1 MNEWLLLGLALLMIA
16 ANALFVAAE
25 FSLVTVDR
33 PLVAKA
39 AETDDP
45 RARGILA
52 ALGSL
57 STQLSGA
64 QLGITITSLVVGL
77 IAEPS
82 LATLLVE
89 PLGGVVGPAAA
100 ATWAFAIALFVAT
113 VFQMVFGELVPKN
126 LAIAR
131 PYPVARAVQGPQ
143 RAFTSATKPAIDLF
157 NGTANKLLRLM
168 GVEPVEELASARS
181 PQELVSLVQR
191 SSDQGT
197 LDESTAR
204 LLIRSFKFGE
214 LTAADVMTP
223 RRRVRTLEVK
233 STVAELITLTQT
245 TGHSRF
251 PVLGEGVD
259 DPVGLVHIKHAI
271 AVPVDERSKRRIA
284 DVMVPPVIVLESTEL
299 DPLLD
304 LLRRQGLQMA
314 IVVDEYGGTAG
325 VVTLEDLVEEI
336 VGEITD
342 EHDRPNPHA
351 YRRRDGLWSMSGL
364 LRPDEAGELTG
375 VDLPE
380 SDDYDTLGGL
390 FTSELGRIPS
400 VGDEIWLAVDK
411 AQVRM
416 VVQRM
421 DALRVDRL
429 LMEAP
434 DTGGDDQDTES
445 SDG

>member
-1 MNEWLLLGLALLMIA
+1 MLLGLALVMIA

-39 AETDDP
+39 AEAGDP
-45 RARGILA
+45 RAKGILA
-52 ALGSL
+52 ALKSL

-82 LATLLVE
+82 LASLLMGPFE
-89 PLGGVVGPAAA
+89 TILGAQAAT
-100 ATWAFAIALFVAT
+100 TWAFAVALFAAT
-113 VFQMVFGELVPKN
+113 VFQMVLGELVPKN

-131 PYPVARAVQGPQ
+131 PYPVARAVAGPQ
-143 RAFTSATKPAIDLF
+143 RAFTTATRGAIDLF
-157 NGTANKLLRLM
+157 NGTANRLLRAV

-181 PQELVSLVQR
+181 AEELVSLVER
-191 SSDQGT
+191 SSEQGT
-197 LDESTAR
+197 LDEDTAR
-204 LLIRSFKFGE
+204 LLLRSFKFGE

-223 RRRVRTLEVK
+223 RRRVRTLEDG
-233 STVAELITLTQT
+233 STVAELITQTQA

-271 AVPVDERSKRRIA
+271 GVPVEQRSRTTVA
-284 DVMVPPVIVLESTEL
+284 EVMVPPVIVLESLEL

-351 YRRRDGLWSMSGL
+351 YRRRDGLWSLSGL
-364 LRPDEAGELTG
+364 LRPDEAGEVTG
-375 VDLPE
+375 IDLPE

-390 FTSELGRIPS
+390 FSSELGRIPK
-400 VGDEIWLAVDK
+400 VGDQVWLTLDGKRVS
-411 AQVRM
+411 M
-416 VVQRM
+416 TVQRM
-421 DALRVDRL
+421 DALRIDRL
-429 LMEAP
+429 LLEAIEP
-434 DTGGDDQDTES
+434 EPPADDEDDNGG
-445 SDG
+445 

>member
-1 MNEWLLLGLALLMIA
+1 MNEWVLLGLALLMIA

-39 AETDDP
+39 AESGDT

-52 ALGSL
+52 ALKAL

-64 QLGITITSLVVGL
+64 QLGITVTSLVVGL
-77 IAEPS
+77 VAEPS
-82 LATLLVE
+82 LARLLIGPIE
-89 PLGGVVGPAAA
+89 NAVGTPTA
-100 ATWAFAIALFVAT
+100 ATWAFAVALFTAT

-131 PYPVARAVQGPQ
+131 PYQVARAVVGPQ
-143 RAFTSATKPAIDLF
+143 RAFTTATKRAIDLF
-157 NGTANKLLRLM
+157 NGMANRLLRLM

-181 PQELVSLVQR
+181 AQELVSLVQR
-191 SSDQGT
+191 SSEQGT

-223 RRRVRTLEVK
+223 RRRVRTLEAA
-233 STVAELITLTQT
+233 STVAELIILTQSS
-245 TGHSRF
+245 GHSRF

-271 AVPVDERSKRRIA
+271 AVPVDQRSKTKIA

-314 IVVDEYGGTAG
+314 VVVDEYGGTAG

-351 YRRRDGLWSMSGL
+351 YRRRDGLWSLSGL
-364 LRPDEAGELTG
+364 LRPDEAAELTG
-375 VDLPE
+375 VDLPS

-390 FTSELGRIPS
+390 FTSELGRIPE
-400 VGDEIWLAVDK
+400 VGDQVWLTIDDAPIG
-411 AQVRM
+411 M
-416 VVQRM
+416 TVQRM

-429 LMEAP
+429 LMEDSGTGAP
-434 DTGGDDQDTES
+434 EEEATS
-445 SDG
+445 SDE

>member
-1 MNEWLLLGLALLMIA
+1 MNEWILLGLALLMIA
-16 ANALFVAAE
+16 ANAVFVAAE

-39 AETDDP
+39 AESEDP

-52 ALGSL
+52 ALKSL

-64 QLGITITSLVVGL
+64 QLGITITSLIVGL

-82 LATLLVE
+82 LARLLVGPFE
-89 PLGGVVGPAAA
+89 RAVGVPSAPA
-100 ATWAFAIALFVAT
+100 WAFAMALFIAT

-131 PYPVARAVQGPQ
+131 PYPVARAVAGPQ
-143 RAFTSATKPAIDLF
+143 RAFTSAAKPAIDLF
-157 NGTANKLLRLM
+157 NGTANKLLRAV

-181 PQELVSLVQR
+181 AQELVSLVER
-191 SSDQGT
+191 SSEQGT
-197 LDESTAR
+197 LEETTAR

-223 RRRVRTLEVK
+223 RPRVRTLGVE
-233 STVAELITLTQT
+233 STVAELIILTQS

-251 PVLGEGVD
+251 PVLGKGVD

-271 AVPVDERSKRRIA
+271 AVPVDERSKRKIA
-284 DVMVPPVIVLESTEL
+284 DVMLPPVIVLESTEL

-351 YRRRDGLWSMSGL
+351 YRRRDGLWSLSGL
-364 LRPDEAGELTG
+364 LRPDEASDLTG
-375 VDLPE
+375 VELPT

-390 FTSELGRIPS
+390 FTSELGRIPT
-400 VGDEIWLAVDK
+400 VGDQVWLTIDGI
-411 AQVRM
+411 QIGM
-416 VVQRM
+416 TVQRM
-421 DALRVDRL
+421 DSLRVDRL
-429 LMEAP
+429 LMESSKV
-434 DTGGDDQDTES
+434 GGEDRETTES
-445 SDG
+445 DE